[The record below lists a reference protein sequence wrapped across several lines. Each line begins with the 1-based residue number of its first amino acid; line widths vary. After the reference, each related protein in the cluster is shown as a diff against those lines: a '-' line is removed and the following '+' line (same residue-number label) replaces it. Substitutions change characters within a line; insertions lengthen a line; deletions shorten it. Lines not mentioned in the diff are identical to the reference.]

1 MEEDIVPDLLLKIQ
15 KDFDNRTF
23 NSKKLK
29 KYLMMLKKNKAS
41 YLEVNK
47 FAVEVGTLL
56 SKVLNTHLTVE
67 VLPDGRMYFNIAQR
81 ILNDTLRKNYELISS
96 FSEDVQTYLNKEALI
111 GLRAQ
116 VPELNQDRI
125 DGIIERLAKEEN
137 FDDIKWIL
145 DEPIIVFSQSIV
157 DDAIK
162 KNVDFHSKA
171 GLKPKIERTVVGKA
185 CKWCKALAGE
195 FDINDAP
202 DDVYRRHDRCR
213 CTVEYRPNK
222 KERQDVWSKEW
233 K

>member
-1 MEEDIVPDLLLKIQ
+1 
-15 KDFDNRTF
+15 
-23 NSKKLK
+23 
-29 KYLMMLKKNKAS
+29 MLKENKAS

-56 SKVLNTHLTVE
+56 SKALNTHLTVE
-67 VLPDGRMYFNIAQR
+67 VLPDGRMYFNIAER

-96 FSEDVQTYLNKEALI
+96 FAEDVQTYLNKEALI

-157 DDAIK
+157 DDAIN

-171 GLKPKIERTVVGKA
+171 GLNPKIKRTVVGKA
-185 CKWCKALAGE
+185 CKWCKSLAGE

-202 DDVYRRHDRCR
+202 ADVYRRHDRCR

-222 KERQDVWSKEW
+222 KERQNVWSKEW